1 MITSHVHKNYCIS
14 VQAIPDEVDSTLFV
28 PTVDIS
34 LKDGKPILGTLSTE
48 GFATQSDAEKCGFEM
63 GKNWIDKRLKASE
76 LTDRLYL
83 TPLGETEHQRC
94 RA

>member
-14 VQAIPDEVDSTLFV
+14 VQAIPNAIDRTLFV

-34 LKDGKPILGTLSTE
+34 LKDGKPILGMVSTE
-48 GFATQSDAEKCGFEM
+48 AFATQSDAEKCGFEI

-83 TPLGETEHQRC
+83 TPLGETERQRR